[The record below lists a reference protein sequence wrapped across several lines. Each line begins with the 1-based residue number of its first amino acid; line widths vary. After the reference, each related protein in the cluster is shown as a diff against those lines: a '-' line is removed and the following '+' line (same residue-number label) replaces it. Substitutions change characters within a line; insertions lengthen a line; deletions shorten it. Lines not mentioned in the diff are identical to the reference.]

1 MSAGNGIRFPRVHAA
16 ESVRQR
22 ILATFE
28 EMGGVV
34 PGADEVGLAGLGARV
49 GEPYVPGGGVGASV
63 GMDQVLISGVRG
75 AAPAAPPDPAS
86 MQAAGRSV
94 VTGGNLVDALAG

>member
-1 MSAGNGIRFPRVHAA
+1 MSAGNGIRFPKVHAA

-28 EMGGVV
+28 ELGGVV
-34 PGADEVGLAGLGARV
+34 PGGDELGLAGLGARV

-63 GMDQVLISGVRG
+63 GLDQALIQGVKGG
-75 AAPAAPPDPAS
+75 AAVPPDPAS
-86 MQAAGRSV
+86 MRAAGQSM
-94 VTGGNLVDALAG
+94 VTGGNLVDALAGR